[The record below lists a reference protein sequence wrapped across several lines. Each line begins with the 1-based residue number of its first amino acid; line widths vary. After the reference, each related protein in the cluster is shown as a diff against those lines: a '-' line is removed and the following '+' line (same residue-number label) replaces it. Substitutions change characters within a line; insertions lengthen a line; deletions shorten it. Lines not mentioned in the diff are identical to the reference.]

1 MDDLHWK
8 VLLVGLAQHRALIA
22 KLLAEGHEVEVT
34 DVFTEAYLHVAAS
47 DYDMI
52 IVDADG
58 DPAETEVFCKWIAD
72 QRLEAKVI
80 ELTHWRQ
87 SAGNAQNLEI
97 TKGSSFSS

>member
-52 IVDADG
+52 IVDAEDDLAG
-58 DPAETEVFCKWIAD
+58 TEVFCIWIT
-72 QRLEAKVI
+72 QKRLEAKVI
-80 ELTHWRQ
+80 HSL
-87 SAGNAQNLEI
+87 SVVLSLN
-97 TKGSSFSS
+97 SFYS